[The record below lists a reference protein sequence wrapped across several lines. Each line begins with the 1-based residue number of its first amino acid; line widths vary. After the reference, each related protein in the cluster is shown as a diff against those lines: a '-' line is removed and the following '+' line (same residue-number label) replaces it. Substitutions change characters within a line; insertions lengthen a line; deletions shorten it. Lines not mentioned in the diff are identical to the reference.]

1 MKKYLITEGK
11 TYEGRGKKLG
21 TNERKGPVQ
30 RRRVIKI
37 FMHARWPEYPG
48 ELTEMVEWEPIG
60 YPIYRRI
67 TVMNLTSFAAWA
79 EAESCA

>member
-1 MKKYLITEGK
+1 MKKYSITEGK
-11 TYEGRGKKLG
+11 TYEGRGKNLG

-37 FMHARWPEYPG
+37 FMHARWP
-48 ELTEMVEWEPIG
+48 EPIG

-79 EAESCA
+79 EAESCT